1 MFLAGL
7 RRLRAAM
14 LTDLSVETGAEFSP
28 CRRYRHRLW
37 RAWDASLPTCAFI
50 GLNPSTADETR
61 DDPTIRRCVAFAR
74 AWGFGR
80 CEVLNLFGWRSTD
93 PMGLLRRRRASR
105 DADDWALARVM
116 DETSRLVLAWGTHRR
131 IHRVLAPRVVD
142 VRRLVDAIA
151 GQLRAKGRRIEIGT
165 LGTNADGSPR
175 HPLYLPRSTLF
186 ERAAHCERRAVI
198 GMRNDSGRG

>member
-1 MFLAGL
+1 MFLPGL

-37 RAWDASLPTCAFI
+37 RAWDAALPTCAFL
-50 GLNPSTADETR
+50 GLNPSTADEIR

-105 DADDWALARVM
+105 EADDRALAHVM
-116 DETSRLVLAWGTHRR
+116 GGASRLVLAWGTHRR
-131 IHRVLAPRVVD
+131 IHRVLAPRVGD
-142 VRRLVDAIA
+142 VRRLVDAVA
-151 GQLRAKGRRIEIGT
+151 SQLRARGRPIEIGT

-175 HPLYLPRSTLF
+175 HPLYLPGSTAF
-186 ERAAHCERRAVI
+186 EREWPPL
-198 GMRNDSGRG
+198 GGPRN